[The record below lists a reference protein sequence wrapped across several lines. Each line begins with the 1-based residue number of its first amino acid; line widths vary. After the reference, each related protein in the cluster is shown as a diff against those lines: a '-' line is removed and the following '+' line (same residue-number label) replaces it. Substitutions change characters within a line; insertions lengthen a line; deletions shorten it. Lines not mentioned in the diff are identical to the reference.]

1 MDVLKRLKS
10 TNVGFGL
17 IILGAILM
25 AADIYLQTPG
35 NILIAIGG
43 SLLSSGIVLLF
54 SVWFI
59 ESKAENTLDNWGLTK
74 IYKKR
79 SEKSD
84 DSDPRLKK
92 ARNKLDVVAFGLTSF
107 RETHGKD
114 IETLLNKGV
123 NVRILTMDPDCENVF
138 LKQREKE
145 EGKQEGDIRNSI
157 NQLVEWANKL
167 NKKSRKGTIKIKGYR
182 CMTLDFYWRVDDEI
196 YMGPYWYK
204 FSSQNTITYKFVS
217 GKQGFDMYA
226 DYFEQLWDDEENNKV
241 LTRPVRSR

>member
-1 MDVLKRLKS
+1 M
-10 TNVGFGL
+10 
-17 IILGAILM
+17 
-25 AADIYLQTPG
+25 
-35 NILIAIGG
+35 
-43 SLLSSGIVLLF
+43 
-54 SVWFI
+54 
-59 ESKAENTLDNWGLTK
+59 
-74 IYKKR
+74 
-79 SEKSD
+79 
-84 DSDPRLKK
+84 
-92 ARNKLDVVAFGLTSF
+92 
-107 RETHGKD
+107 
-114 IETLLNKGV
+114 LNKGV

-145 EGKQEGDIRNSI
+145 EGNQEGDILNSI

-196 YMGPYWYK
+196 YIGPYWYK